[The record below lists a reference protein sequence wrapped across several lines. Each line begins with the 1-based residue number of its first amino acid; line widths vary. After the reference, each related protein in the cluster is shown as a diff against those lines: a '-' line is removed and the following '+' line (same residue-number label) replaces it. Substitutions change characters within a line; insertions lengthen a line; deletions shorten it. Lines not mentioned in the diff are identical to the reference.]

1 MEELEMVDGECLDVR
16 EVDRL
21 PNWVQEVLENLL
33 EEVVRSVDEKEVEKQ
48 LVIISDDLDLPIII
62 SDDSQ

>member
-1 MEELEMVDGECLDVR
+1 MVDGECLDVR